1 MPLSDDELRLELAW
15 KVEAMDA
22 DIKLKKEQMRWEP
35 WKAMSAA
42 FTAGVLVAG
51 AFVSAGVWL
60 GAHFSH

>member
-1 MPLSDDELRLELAW
+1 MPLIDDELRLELAW

-22 DIKLKKEQMRWEP
+22 DIQLKKEQTRWEP

-51 AFVSAGVWL
+51 ALVSAGVWL